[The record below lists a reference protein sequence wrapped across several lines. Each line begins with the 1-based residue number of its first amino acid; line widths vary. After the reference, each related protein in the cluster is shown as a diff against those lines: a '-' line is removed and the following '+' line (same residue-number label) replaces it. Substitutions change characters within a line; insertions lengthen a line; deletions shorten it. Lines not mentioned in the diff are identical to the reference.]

1 MKLKARLKE
10 LREKQDS
17 ELQFDIRKAER
28 ELFDLRFKASS
39 EALADPSRIAR
50 LRHDIARMR
59 TLLRERQL
67 GLRGAAP
74 RT

>member
-1 MKLKARLKE
+1 MKAKGTLKE

-17 ELQFDIRKAER
+17 ELEFDIRKSER
-28 ELFDLRFKASS
+28 ELFDLRFKSSS
-39 EALADPSRIAR
+39 EGLANPSRISR
-50 LRHDIARMR
+50 LRRDIARMR

-67 GLRGAAP
+67 GLHGSAP